1 VLPRA
6 AGRQPGSAQ
15 QRGALTDHG
24 NSAAAPQVRVRH
36 AWQQGGD
43 PLIGSNGAVRGMPA
57 GAAAGRR
64 AHCNLW
70 SARAHRRHTYAT
82 VLPATI
88 DGIRAH
94 FGNPTQITLLRMP
107 VCAGSPLEKTV
118 HNCGSVRAQSWP
130 EWPTDQPI
138 SPATSRSTR
147 LSMHNYAK
155 PPSTRT
161 DRICRGSSVKRTL
174 LSVVATVLLGL
185 GGAWSGRIYGWPAML
200 CGGR

>member
-1 VLPRA
+1 MQARSVAMA
-6 AGRQPGSAQ
+6 AGRQPGSAR

-43 PLIGSNGAVRGMPA
+43 PLLGSNGAVRGTPA

-70 SARAHRRHTYAT
+70 PARAYRRHTHAT

-107 VCAGSPLEKTV
+107 ASAGSPHEKTV
-118 HNCGSVRAQSWP
+118 HWAGRRAV
-130 EWPTDQPI
+130 
-138 SPATSRSTR
+138 
-147 LSMHNYAK
+147 
-155 PPSTRT
+155 
-161 DRICRGSSVKRTL
+161 ICRRVMAPSHL
-174 LSVVATVLLGL
+174 A
-185 GGAWSGRIYGWPAML
+185 
-200 CGGR
+200 

>member
-1 VLPRA
+1 
-6 AGRQPGSAQ
+6 
-15 QRGALTDHG
+15 
-24 NSAAAPQVRVRH
+24 VRH
-36 AWQQGGD
+36 AWQQGRD

-107 VCAGSPLEKTV
+107 VSAGSLHDKAV
-118 HNCGSVRAQSWP
+118 HWADIARQAP
-130 EWPTDQPI
+130 
-138 SPATSRSTR
+138 RSA
-147 LSMHNYAK
+147 NY
-155 PPSTRT
+155 
-161 DRICRGSSVKRTL
+161 GV
-174 LSVVATVLLGL
+174 
-185 GGAWSGRIYGWPAML
+185 
-200 CGGR
+200 

>member
-6 AGRQPGSAQ
+6 AGRQPGSAR

-24 NSAAAPQVRVRH
+24 NSAAAPQVHVRH

-43 PLIGSNGAVRGMPA
+43 PPIGSNGAVHGMPA
-57 GAAAGRR
+57 GAAAGRH

-70 SARAHRRHTYAT
+70 SARAHSRHTCAT

-107 VCAGSPLEKTV
+107 ASAGSPHEKTV
-118 HNCGSVRAQSWP
+118 HNGGSRVLTVTSDRDAALPLLKSVSELIADYFRARVPGRRCLHCRQICPLCTCLNWLLM
-130 EWPTDQPI
+130 TC
-138 SPATSRSTR
+138 AGRSR
-147 LSMHNYAK
+147 L
-155 PPSTRT
+155 
-161 DRICRGSSVKRTL
+161 
-174 LSVVATVLLGL
+174 
-185 GGAWSGRIYGWPAML
+185 
-200 CGGR
+200 

>member
-1 VLPRA
+1 VGGQLGVEDQHAGLGSCRLLPVVGERDDLGGLPRA
-6 AGRQPGSAQ
+6 AGRQPGSAR

-36 AWQQGGD
+36 AWQQGRD

-107 VCAGSPLEKTV
+107 VSAGSLHEKTV
-118 HNCGSVRAQSWP
+118 HNGG
-130 EWPTDQPI
+130 
-138 SPATSRSTR
+138 SRS
-147 LSMHNYAK
+147 
-155 PPSTRT
+155 
-161 DRICRGSSVKRTL
+161 C
-174 LSVVATVLLGL
+174 
-185 GGAWSGRIYGWPAML
+185 
-200 CGGR
+200 

>member
-1 VLPRA
+1 
-6 AGRQPGSAQ
+6 
-15 QRGALTDHG
+15 
-24 NSAAAPQVRVRH
+24 VRH
-36 AWQQGGD
+36 AWQQGRD

-107 VCAGSPLEKTV
+107 VSAGSLHDKAV
-118 HNCGSVRAQSWP
+118 HNAGYARALSHAGS
-130 EWPTDQPI
+130 
-138 SPATSRSTR
+138 
-147 LSMHNYAK
+147 H
-155 PPSTRT
+155 
-161 DRICRGSSVKRTL
+161 
-174 LSVVATVLLGL
+174 
-185 GGAWSGRIYGWPAML
+185 AM
-200 CGGR
+200 

>member
-6 AGRQPGSAQ
+6 AGRQPGSAR

-24 NSAAAPQVRVRH
+24 NSAAAPQVRVRC

-88 DGIRAH
+88 DGIPAH

-107 VCAGSPLEKTV
+107 VSAGSLHEKTV
-118 HNCGSVRAQSWP
+118 HKAAQCAPFVIHQGVAVRQSSVLAWRWADAVCM
-130 EWPTDQPI
+130 T
-138 SPATSRSTR
+138 
-147 LSMHNYAK
+147 MHG
-155 PPSTRT
+155 PPRT
-161 DRICRGSSVKRTL
+161 ENARICRGQGGVTGAARFL
-174 LSVVATVLLGL
+174 GAPGLVGLVASGL
-185 GGAWSGRIYGWPAML
+185 IASRAQVPRG
-200 CGGR
+200 

>member
-1 VLPRA
+1 MLPQA
-6 AGRQPGSAQ
+6 AGRQPGSAR

-36 AWQQGGD
+36 AWQQGGG

-107 VCAGSPLEKTV
+107 VSAGSPHEKTV
-118 HNCGSVRAQSWP
+118 H
-130 EWPTDQPI
+130 
-138 SPATSRSTR
+138 
-147 LSMHNYAK
+147 
-155 PPSTRT
+155 
-161 DRICRGSSVKRTL
+161 
-174 LSVVATVLLGL
+174 
-185 GGAWSGRIYGWPAML
+185 
-200 CGGR
+200 